1 MSISVTPL
9 TFWATTQAKD
19 KRDALTLAL
28 VLVVICLGNLAL
40 VLASGTFTQA
50 VELTGLV
57 MSARRSQKLIG
68 RPPLTHG
75 GAFFVARYAERTRLP
90 PRPMLISEI
99 SLQLQALGAT
109 VTLCGRRCR
118 LLPASA

>member
-1 MSISVTPL
+1 MSILVTPANSE
-9 TFWATTQAKD
+9 ATAQAKD

-57 MSARRSQKLIG
+57 M
-68 RPPLTHG
+68 
-75 GAFFVARYAERTRLP
+75 
-90 PRPMLISEI
+90 
-99 SLQLQALGAT
+99 
-109 VTLCGRRCR
+109 
-118 LLPASA
+118 